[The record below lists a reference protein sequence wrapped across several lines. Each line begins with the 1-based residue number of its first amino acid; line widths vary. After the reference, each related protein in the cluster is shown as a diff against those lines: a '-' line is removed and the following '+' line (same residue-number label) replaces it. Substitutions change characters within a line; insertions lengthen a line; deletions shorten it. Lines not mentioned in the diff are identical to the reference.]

1 MADTH
6 PVSGTRPAGAP
17 AYEPVVR
24 LGTPPSPAIPATHTP
39 SRINHPVLLPSD
51 ATDVDDELPAAGAS
65 APSAV
70 PASHTAPRVRW
81 YTYIASGLAGAVL
94 VTAIY
99 GLLGSRSGAAGGR
112 GSERG
117 AAGAVPVSD
126 TALLDRRADTLAL
139 ALTAFNMRAT
149 MYDTHRMPCS
159 GLARGLT
166 QVEDAWLGYNVA
178 RKDLLAGSDAGRDA
192 RDKRLYA
199 DVRGVE
205 VKFERSSCARP

>member
-6 PVSGTRPAGAP
+6 PVSATRPAGAP

-24 LGTPPSPAIPATHTP
+24 LGTPPSPAIPATQTP

-51 ATDVDDELPAAGAS
+51 ATDVDDELPAAGES
-65 APSAV
+65 APSAA
-70 PASHTAPRVRW
+70 PGSHTAPRVRW

-149 MYDTHRMPCS
+149 MYERAASHRWRM
-159 GLARGLT
+159 R
-166 QVEDAWLGYNVA
+166 
-178 RKDLLAGSDAGRDA
+178 GSDTMWHGRICSQGPTPGA
-192 RDKRLYA
+192 TRVTSVSTRTSAASK
-199 DVRGVE
+199 
-205 VKFERSSCARP
+205 